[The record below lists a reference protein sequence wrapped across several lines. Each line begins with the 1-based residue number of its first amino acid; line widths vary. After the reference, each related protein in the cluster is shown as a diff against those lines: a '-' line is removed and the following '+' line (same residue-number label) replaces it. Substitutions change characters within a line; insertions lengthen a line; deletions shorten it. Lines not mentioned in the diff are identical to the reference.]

1 MAYAL
6 PRAHLTRLTFG
17 GFNAKALHG
26 TAVNRMRLCVTTQT
40 APAAAQRQCGRNLI
54 LARWSSAGLDFP
66 EREKMMVELV
76 RTKPDAIRVRERG

>member
-1 MAYAL
+1 M
-6 PRAHLTRLTFG
+6 TRFTFG

-26 TAVNRMRLCVTTQT
+26 AAVNRMYLCGITTT
-40 APAAAQRQCGRNLI
+40 APSAAQRQCGRNLI

-76 RTKPDAIRVRERG
+76 RTKPDAIRVRKRG